1 MTMTP
6 ICASFMRG
14 LEDGPYLPGRKPRKP
29 SAPKTD
35 VELREIRK
43 RAWQTRRA
51 KLGPR
56 GHR

>member
-1 MTMTP
+1 MTP